1 MFEWMRA
8 DKDLEKE
15 IAELQKQR
23 ALEEGRLA
31 SFGTAS
37 GDFDND
43 LYGGS
48 SSRGGAFI
56 FIYLF
61 IFVYYYAFSLVP
73 LEL

>member
-1 MFEWMRA
+1 MRA

-48 SSRGGAFI
+48 SSRGGTLI
-56 FIYLF
+56 FILF
-61 IFVYYYAFSLVP
+61 FVYSFV
-73 LEL
+73 

>member
-1 MFEWMRA
+1 LNGA

-48 SSRGGAFI
+48 SSRGGTLI
-56 FIYLF
+56 
-61 IFVYYYAFSLVP
+61 
-73 LEL
+73 